1 MLSTQMPM
9 AEARMRGRRALA
21 ALVGAALAASI
32 AVALSFSSDSGAGGA
47 PDVVLV
53 PPPDGR
59 VYHSAFPD
67 FGGPEDR
74 VRASR
79 IRAFERDAARPIAWA
94 YFSDNWVR
102 GIRFPAES
110 VARIVAAGRVPFV
123 RMMARSDY
131 DEGGPDERYT
141 MQSIV
146 DGTWDADLRA
156 WCADAAATAVPLL
169 VDFGVEV
176 NGEWFPWNG
185 RWNGGGR
192 TDGYGEPTEPDGPE
206 RFRDAYRHIV
216 DLCRAEGGGNLTWF
230 FHVDVGSYPEA
241 EWNSDFAN
249 YYPGDDYVDWIG
261 ISDYGQLVPGESW
274 EDFRTR
280 LDRVYARLDALAAP
294 GDKPIAVLEYGARE
308 SGRRPG
314 RKARW
319 IRAAIDSVLSGRY
332 PRIAALSYWHER
344 WRNGDGSVSNLRI
357 DSSRHTRSAYRRG
370 VDSRRFSSEAL
381 FEPR

>member
-1 MLSTQMPM
+1 V
-9 AEARMRGRRALA
+9 AVLA
-21 ALVGAALAASI
+21 CAALAAATS
-32 AVALSFSSDSGAGGA
+32 VAISSTSAAGG
-47 PDVVLV
+47 PPGVVLA

-59 VYHSAFPD
+59 VYHAAFPD

-79 IRAFERDAARPIAWA
+79 IHAFEGDAGRPIAWA
-94 YFSDNWVR
+94 YFSNNWVH
-102 GIRFPAES
+102 GIRFPADD
-110 VARIVAAGRVPFV
+110 VARIVAAGRVPFI

-141 MQSIV
+141 MHSIV
-146 DGTWDADLRA
+146 DGNWDGDLRR
-156 WCADAAATAVPLL
+156 WCQGAAATGVPLL

-192 TDGYGEPTEPDGPE
+192 TQGYGDPTYPDGPE

-216 DLCRAEGGGNLTWF
+216 DLCRAEGATNLTWF

-241 EWNSDFAN
+241 AWNSDFAN
-249 YYPGDDYVDWIG
+249 YYPGASYVDWIG
-261 ISDYGQLVPGESW
+261 ISDYGQLVPGERW
-274 EDFRTR
+274 EGFRER
-280 LDRVYARLDALAAP
+280 LDRVYAQLDALAAP

-308 SGRRPG
+308 SKRKPG
-314 RKARW
+314 KKAGWLRT
-319 IRAAIDSVLSGRY
+319 AIETVLSERY

-357 DSSRHTRSAYRRG
+357 DSSRRARRAYRSAVG
-370 VDSRRFSSEAL
+370 APAFTSEAR